1 MGKYSI
7 LYMDIAIKCL
17 KDMLYQIKDMLYQ
30 IQLSNGY
37 RLELSTFKMWLMELL
52 KLGLNQLGI
61 KLTLHTIY

>member
-7 LYMDIAIKCL
+7 LYMDIAIRCL
-17 KDMLYQIKDMLYQ
+17 KDMLYQIMT
-30 IQLSNGY
+30 Y
-37 RLELSTFKMWLMELL
+37 RLELSTFQMWLMELL